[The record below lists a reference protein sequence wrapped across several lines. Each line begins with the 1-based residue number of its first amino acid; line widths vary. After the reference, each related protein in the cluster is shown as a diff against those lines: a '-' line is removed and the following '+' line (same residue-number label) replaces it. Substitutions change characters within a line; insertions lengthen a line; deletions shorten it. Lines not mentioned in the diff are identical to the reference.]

1 MITPMITQI
10 DAYHSLSLPT
20 LNDVQQA
27 ATRLSPYVRH
37 TPTLRSQTLSDKL
50 GANVYLKMELFQKT
64 GAFKLRGAFN
74 KALTLSAKE
83 KARGVVAVSGGNHAQ
98 AVAYAAKT
106 LGLQAVI
113 LMPDATPHNY
123 LDATAGYGAKVIL
136 TATMSAA
143 FKRIPA
149 YEAEGWVYI
158 HPYDDPLVIAGQ
170 GTVGLEI
177 LEDVPQVTDVILSIG
192 GGGLAGGV
200 GTAIKTNQ
208 PKVRIW
214 GVETDGADSM
224 ARALSANRIIEL
236 PQITSIAKTLGA
248 PAVTERT
255 LTLAKKYLEGVTVV
269 QDREA
274 VEALKFLLERM
285 KVLTEPAASCT
296 VAAAERLKHHFDSD
310 SHVVLILCG
319 GNFAVDALVQY
330 DFALRSS
337 ALDRVQAA

>member
-1 MITPMITQI
+1 MMTKIQ
-10 DAYHSLSLPT
+10 AFHSVALPT
-20 LNDVQQA
+20 LSDVQQA
-27 ATRLSPYVRH
+27 ANRLFPYVRH
-37 TPTLRSQTLSDKL
+37 TPTLRSQSLSDKL

-83 KARGVVAVSGGNHAQ
+83 EVRGVVAVSGGNHAQ

-106 LGLQAVI
+106 LGLKSVI
-113 LMPDATPHNY
+113 LMPEATPRHY
-123 LDATAGYGAKVIL
+123 LEATAGYGAEVIL
-136 TATMSAA
+136 TATMSEA
-143 FKRIPA
+143 FKMIPE
-149 YEAEGWVYI
+149 YQAEGWVYI

-170 GTVGLEI
+170 GTIGLEI

-200 GTAIKTNQ
+200 ATAMKTMK
-208 PKVRIW
+208 PEVRIW
-214 GVETDGADSM
+214 GVETEGADSM
-224 ARALSANRIIEL
+224 ARALSANCVIEL

-255 LTLAKKYLEGVTVV
+255 LMLAKKYLESVTVV

-274 VEALKFLLERM
+274 IEALRFLLERV

-296 VAAAERLKHHFDSD
+296 LAAAERLKFHFSPE

-319 GNFAVDALVQY
+319 GNFAVDALLQY
-330 DFALRSS
+330 EFSLNNPALGQM
-337 ALDRVQAA
+337 QAA